1 MTQQTLF
8 DTRPQ
13 LPDGF
18 LLKLDF
24 LGAEEE
30 RELIIFIR
38 TLHFGEVRMHGV
50 VAKRLIVHFGLRYA
64 FASHHLSPAAEIPA
78 AFRPIQARAEQL
90 AGIEPAAFSEVLV
103 TEYSPGAGIG
113 WHRDAPPFGIIA
125 GVSLASPCR
134 MRFQRGTPERR
145 ESTFVELQPRSAY
158 LLTGN
163 ARNEWQ
169 HSIPAMKE
177 LRYSITFRTL
187 KEKPDPS

>member
-1 MTQQTLF
+1 MQQTLF
-8 DTRPQ
+8 SISPQ
-13 LPDGF
+13 RPDGF

-24 LGAEEE
+24 PGAEEE
-30 RELIIFIR
+30 HELITFIR

-50 VAKRLIVHFGLRYA
+50 VAKRRIVHFGLRYA
-64 FASHHLSPAAEIPA
+64 FTSHHLSPAPEIPA
-78 AFRPIQARAEQL
+78 EFRPIQARAAQL

-145 ESTFVELQPRSAY
+145 ESTFVELPPRSVY
-158 LLTGN
+158 LLTAN